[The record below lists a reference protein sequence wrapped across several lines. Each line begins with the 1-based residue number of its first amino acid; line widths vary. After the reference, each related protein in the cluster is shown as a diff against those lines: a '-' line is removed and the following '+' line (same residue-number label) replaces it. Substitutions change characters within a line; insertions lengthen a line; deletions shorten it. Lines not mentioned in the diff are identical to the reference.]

1 MKQVNYIFSESE
13 LEEINRI
20 NKIMA
25 LRFKKDFDQISLQT
39 FNDILTQNSPSFISE
54 NKVVFSCLNTK
65 NLNYLQS
72 LAEKTGIEHSYQYK
86 DPEKILHLEFNLQN
100 SSESQKR
107 MFAFSYFLQQKE
119 DKIEKIT
126 LPIVVVTILALL
138 AGLAMI
144 DSNPSNHPEKAK
156 PELKTKSSYS
166 LPSTQHVRE

>member
-1 MKQVNYIFSESE
+1 MKQVNYIFSKSE

-86 DPEKILHLEFNLQN
+86 DLEWELTPADCFHVYFSKSDTATHFLLNLLIIKINDSWLVAQKSEQCLNAKTFFN
-100 SSESQKR
+100 SQTWT
-107 MFAFSYFLQQKE
+107 SPL
-119 DKIEKIT
+119 
-126 LPIVVVTILALL
+126 
-138 AGLAMI
+138 
-144 DSNPSNHPEKAK
+144 
-156 PELKTKSSYS
+156 
-166 LPSTQHVRE
+166 

>member
-100 SSESQKR
+100 SSES
-107 MFAFSYFLQQKE
+107 
-119 DKIEKIT
+119 
-126 LPIVVVTILALL
+126 
-138 AGLAMI
+138 
-144 DSNPSNHPEKAK
+144 
-156 PELKTKSSYS
+156 
-166 LPSTQHVRE
+166 